1 MDTPDRSRSPSGLI
15 GLQYARR
22 QVLAAAV
29 RMERFDAATDA
40 ARVQSSYEIVAA
52 ASLADGPGLPVRAL
66 PVYRNRWTT
75 GFSGFRR
82 QTWLGKDDSG
92 QPVGYYLLVLPDLEN
107 PTMGWCELV
116 VAPAW
121 RGSGAGRAL
130 LEHCASQARLDD
142 RARLVGEAIEGSPGS
157 AFAAAVGATGGLT
170 EVLRRLDIDGELPG
184 RLATLRTAASPLA
197 DGYSLITW
205 IGASRDD
212 TLEDQVLLSEAMA
225 DAPRDDGTD
234 HEAWDAERITELERV
249 CLATGQQFYSV
260 AARHEATGRLVAITQ
275 MSVESETPE
284 WGFQMITAVLSAHR
298 GHRLGLLVK
307 AEMLDLLAARAPTVR
322 HILTGNAA
330 SNDHM
335 VAINEALGFTVA
347 SRFRNWELDLANQ

>member
-1 MDTPDRSRSPSGLI
+1 MDTPERARSPSGLI
-15 GLQYARR
+15 RLRCACG

-40 ARVQSSYEIVAA
+40 ARLQSSYEIVAA
-52 ASLADGPGLPVRAL
+52 ASRADVPALPVRAL
-66 PVYRNRWTT
+66 PFYRNRWTT

-92 QPVGYYLLVLPDLEN
+92 QPVGCYLLVLPDLEN
-107 PTMGWCELV
+107 PTMGWCELI

-121 RGSGAGRAL
+121 RRSGAGRAL
-130 LEHCASQARLDD
+130 LEHCASQARLDG
-142 RARLVGEAIEGSPGS
+142 RMRLVGEAIEGSPGN
-157 AFAAAVGATGGLT
+157 AFAAEVGATGGLT
-170 EVLRRLDIDGELPG
+170 EVLRRLDIDDALPSK
-184 RLATLRTAASPLA
+184 LAALRTAASPLA

-205 IGASRDD
+205 IGASPAD
-212 TLEDQVLLSEAMA
+212 TLEDQVLLSAAMA
-225 DAPRDDGTD
+225 DAPRDEGTD

-275 MSVESETPE
+275 MSVESGTPE
-284 WGFQMITAVLSAHR
+284 WGFQMITAVLPAHR
-298 GHRLGLLVK
+298 GHRLGLLIK
-307 AEMLDLLAARAPTVR
+307 AEMLDLLAAHEPAVR

-335 VAINEALGFTVA
+335 VAINEQLGFTVA
-347 SRFRNWELDLANQ
+347 CAFRNWEFDLANQ